1 MHILSFG
8 PGSCSGFA
16 TSERDFAAG
25 CRMAKPSPTLPTNSS
40 PSRRNG
46 DELQI
51 QNEILLDLSRED
63 CEAVLSNLEFVRLK
77 PRQVLHEAGESLKSG
92 YFCNSGMF
100 SILSAMP
107 DGKLVAV
114 GLIGKEGFAGLPLI
128 AGFRTAHARTI
139 VQVEAT
145 AFRVDAS
152 LLPSLFRLHP
162 ELERRLQRYAQ
173 FLTLQ
178 VIQTAA
184 CNRLHGVHDRLARW
198 LLMTQDRL
206 GCNALPITQDF
217 LSQMIGTR
225 RSSVSQSA
233 CILQKARLISYTR
246 GRVIILD
253 RRGLER
259 TVCECYDLL
268 QQRTGEWQR
277 QCELL

>member
-1 MHILSFG
+1 
-8 PGSCSGFA
+8 
-16 TSERDFAAG
+16 
-25 CRMAKPSPTLPTNSS
+25 MAKPSPTLPAEPS

-46 DELQI
+46 EELQI
-51 QNEILLDLSRED
+51 QNEILLDLSPED
-63 CEAVLSNLEFVRLK
+63 CKAVVSNLEFVRLK
-77 PRQVLHEAGESLKSG
+77 PRQVLHEAGEPLKSG

-152 LLPSLFRLHP
+152 QLLSLFCHYP
-162 ELERRLQRYAQ
+162 KLERRLHRYEQ
-173 FLTLQ
+173 FLILQ

-184 CNRLHGVHDRLARW
+184 CNRLHGVQDRLARW
-198 LLMTQDRL
+198 LLMTQDRI
-206 GCNALPITQDF
+206 GCNAFPITQDF

-225 RSSVSQSA
+225 RSSVSQCA

-246 GRVIILD
+246 GRVTILD
-253 RRGLER
+253 RSGLEDSA
-259 TVCECYDLL
+259 CECYRLL
-268 QQRTGEWQR
+268 RQQTKEWQ
-277 QCELL
+277 QQLE

>member
-1 MHILSFG
+1 
-8 PGSCSGFA
+8 
-16 TSERDFAAG
+16 
-25 CRMAKPSPTLPTNSS
+25 MAKPSPTLPTEPS

-46 DELQI
+46 EELQL
-51 QNEILLDLSRED
+51 QNEILLDLSHDD
-63 CEAVLSNLEFVRLK
+63 CKAVLSNLEFVRLK
-77 PRQVLHEAGESLKSG
+77 PRQVLHEAGEPLKSG

-128 AGFRTAHARTI
+128 AGFRTALARTI

-145 AFRVDAS
+145 AYRVDAS
-152 LLPSLFRLHP
+152 LLLSLLRQYP
-162 ELERRLQRYAQ
+162 ELERRLQQYAQ

-198 LLMTQDRL
+198 LLMTQDRI
-206 GCNALPITQDF
+206 GCNSLPVTQDL

-233 CILQKARLISYTR
+233 CSLQKARLISYTR
-246 GRVIILD
+246 GRLIILD
-253 RRGLER
+253 RCGLEK
-259 TVCECYDLL
+259 TVCKCYDLL

-277 QCELL
+277 QCGLL